1 LFVLWCCSWALQSLF
16 YKEIGFKVIFKKRSG
31 FLYTVEVL
39 AAGTLL
45 IGCVTVMIVPLCVV
59 AVVEIK
65 IKDALEDLWRD

>member
-1 LFVLWCCSWALQSLF
+1 M
-16 YKEIGFKVIFKKRSG
+16 IFKKRSG